1 MQRLLMG
8 SFLAA
13 VAMFLF
19 GALFWTAQLPY
30 GNVRSVAQPE
40 LAAALL
46 EEIFP
51 ETGLYMV
58 PAPRLAPE
66 AYAELHRAGPLVRAN
81 VVHDPGEPMQGATFV
96 AGFLHQWVTCLL
108 LGYLL
113 WRAAPALQ
121 SLLARAGFVTL
132 AGFTAAFF
140 IDGGAVIWW
149 HMPLAWQLFEL
160 VHDTLAW
167 AIAGLVLARF
177 SLPAARPGAA

>member
-1 MQRLLMG
+1 MRRLLIG

-19 GALFWTAQLPY
+19 ASLFWTAQLPY
-30 GNVRSVAQPE
+30 TTVRSVEPPE
-40 LAAALL
+40 LAAVML
-46 EEIFP
+46 EQLFP
-51 ETGLYMV
+51 ETGFYMV
-58 PAPRLAPE
+58 PAPQLAP
-66 AYAELHRAGPLVRAN
+66 ADYAELHRAGPLVRAN
-81 VVHDPGEPMQGATFV
+81 VVHDPGEPMQGTSFA

-113 WRAAPALQ
+113 WRAAPALEG
-121 SLLARAGFVTL
+121 LLARAGFVAL

-149 HMPLAWQLFEL
+149 RMPLAWQLYEL
-160 VHDTLAW
+160 VYDTLAW

-177 SLPAARPGAA
+177 SLPARHGS